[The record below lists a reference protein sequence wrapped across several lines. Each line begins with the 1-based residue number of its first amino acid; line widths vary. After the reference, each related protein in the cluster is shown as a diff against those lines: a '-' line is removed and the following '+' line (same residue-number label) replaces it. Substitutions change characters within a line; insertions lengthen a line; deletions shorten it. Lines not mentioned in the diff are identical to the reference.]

1 MKSHDQF
8 YSLAQIYDIAF
19 DFKDIPSE
27 CLYLRSAFRS
37 YTGRAPTSFL
47 DLAAGPA
54 LHAIEMAK
62 AGLKAGATDLSPAM
76 VQYGLEKSLRAG
88 VTITY
93 DVSNITSFV
102 TKDVYDF
109 AGIFMDSTSYLLTNE
124 DFCSHLSSVARALS
138 SDGLYVLEMAHPR
151 DVFSVGSSTTSSW
164 EVERDG
170 IWTSVA
176 WSDPNDYFDPVTQIS
191 ETTVAL
197 KYRIEGVEKEIVET
211 APQRCFTANEIK
223 ALVKAEGS
231 FEIIDIIG
239 SLKQGIPFSNDKSA
253 WRMIPFLKKRQ

>member
-76 VQYGLEKSLRAG
+76 VQYGLEKSL
-88 VTITY
+88 
-93 DVSNITSFV
+93 
-102 TKDVYDF
+102 
-109 AGIFMDSTSYLLTNE
+109 
-124 DFCSHLSSVARALS
+124 
-138 SDGLYVLEMAHPR
+138 
-151 DVFSVGSSTTSSW
+151 
-164 EVERDG
+164 
-170 IWTSVA
+170 
-176 WSDPNDYFDPVTQIS
+176 
-191 ETTVAL
+191 
-197 KYRIEGVEKEIVET
+197 
-211 APQRCFTANEIK
+211 
-223 ALVKAEGS
+223 
-231 FEIIDIIG
+231 
-239 SLKQGIPFSNDKSA
+239 
-253 WRMIPFLKKRQ
+253 